1 MRMQRVRLDQNAL
14 KIQLA
19 EELLE
24 LRMLVALGGGVP
36 ALSDGQ
42 AQRR

>member
-1 MRMQRVRLDQNAL
+1 MRMQRVRLNQHAL
-14 KIQLA
+14 QIQLA
-19 EELLE
+19 KELLE
-24 LRMLVALGGGVP
+24 LCVLVALGGGVA

>member
-1 MRMQRVRLDQNAL
+1 MHMQRVRLNQHAL

-19 EELLE
+19 KELLE
-24 LRMLVALGGGVP
+24 FCMLVNLGGGVA